1 MRYRRLR
8 RAGLEVS
15 VIGLCTSQFSGAW
28 GKHFTASEMNRLVGR
43 AGSSGRI

>member
-15 VIGLCTSQFSGAW
+15 VIGVGTSQFSGEW
-28 GKHFTASEMNRLVGR
+28 GKHFTASEVKRLVGR
-43 AGSSGRI
+43 AGSSG